1 MDLNPNVVTAIAALG
16 GSIIGGTLSLLGAK
30 LSADTQYRQKREE
43 VLREAANERIKVLY
57 EPLLR
62 IMSPGPPYDE
72 FYLERETCS
81 RIIDLIEKHERYAS
95 TDLLRLLWKLRHA
108 YYEDFDDIGKGID
121 MSLYKLVNEEYDA
134 LKDLLGYGKILK
146 KSKTLLLLNGI
157 KSYMS
162 DKVYSLKRKLF
173 LMKRRLRRKRK

>member
-1 MDLNPNVVTAIAALG
+1 MDLNPNIVTAIAALG
-16 GSIIGGTLSLLGAK
+16 GSIIGGILSLLGAR
-30 LSADTQYRQKREE
+30 LSADMQYRQKREE
-43 VLREAANERIKVLY
+43 VLREAANDRIKVLY

-72 FYLERETCS
+72 FYLERDTCS

-95 TDLLRLLWKLRHA
+95 TDLLRLLWKFRHA

-121 MSLYKLVNEEYDA
+121 TSLYELVNEEYDA
-134 LKDLLGYGKILK
+134 LKDLLGYGTILK
-146 KSKTLLLLNGI
+146 KSKPLLLLKGI

-162 DKVYSLKRKLF
+162 DKIYELKRKLF
-173 LMKRRLRRKRK
+173 LMKRRLRRKRN